1 MQLTAKTMSSYE
13 SFSTRQTLIY
23 GATMAAAGAT
33 LGYWWATRK
42 GQGSGLGI
50 GKRVVAKSYENT
62 DEVKSH
68 CVQNSSPLTEVQK
81 KLLEQTI
88 QHPRAIMMGAPE
100 IISLNQ
106 LLIRALA
113 AQKVID
119 IGNVQL
125 FLER

>member
-1 MQLTAKTMSSYE
+1 
-13 SFSTRQTLIY
+13 
-23 GATMAAAGAT
+23 MAAAGAT

-81 KLLEQTI
+81 KLLDQTI

-106 LLIRALA
+106 LLIRALG

-119 IGNVQL
+119 IGNA
-125 FLER
+125 R

>member
-1 MQLTAKTMSSYE
+1 M
-13 SFSTRQTLIY
+13 
-23 GATMAAAGAT
+23 
-33 LGYWWATRK
+33 
-42 GQGSGLGI
+42 
-50 GKRVVAKSYENT
+50 AKSYENT